1 MSVTVTTSATGTT
14 TVSTEQKTSSG
25 LGKDDF
31 LKLLITQMQYQ
42 DPTKPMDNT
51 EFVAQLAQFSSLEQ
65 MNNLNTSMNGVQ
77 ASGMIGDSI
86 KWTSDDGSKTY
97 TGAVSGVSL
106 SNGKAS
112 LVTQVDAASYPE
124 FTPTAAADFV
134 GKQVSWTD
142 SSKVSHTGIIF
153 TAPVLSADGK
163 SFTAT
168 AVTFDKD
175 GNVVKDASGNVV
187 QNTFS
192 STQVKSLIVN
202 TTVDMGKVT
211 TVTK

>member
-1 MSVTVTTSATGTT
+1 MSVTITTNSTGTT
-14 TVSTEQKTSSG
+14 TVSTEQKTSAG

-65 MNNLNTSMNGVQ
+65 MNNLNTSMTGVQ

-86 KWTSDDGSKTY
+86 NWKSDDGSNTY
-97 TGAVSGVSL
+97 AGVVSGVSM

-112 LVTQVDAASYPE
+112 LMTQVDAAKYTN
-124 FTPTAAADFV
+124 FTPTTAADFV
-134 GKQVSWTD
+134 SKQVSWTD
-142 SSKVSHTGIIF
+142 SSKVSHTGIIS

-175 GNVVKDASGNVV
+175 GNVVKDASGNIV

-192 STQVKSLIVN
+192 STQVTSLLVE